1 MLDFPSE
8 ESPENSA
15 SETHDMTQRIMGTCP
30 TQRRRLLEM
39 QRYTHMPR
47 SCSRALGCL
56 DAVSGK
62 EWAEEVLCLSIC
74 MPRKLLDMQMSKD
87 VCRSLG
93 VAENVERK
101 QEQ

>member
-30 TQRRRLLEM
+30 TQRWRLHGM

-62 EWAEEVLCLSIC
+62 EWAEEVLRLSTC

-87 VCRSLG
+87 GCRSLG
-93 VAENVERK
+93 VAKNVERK